1 VAAAAENRRNDRR
14 DETGESKAITTS
26 LELGPPQRKHKQ
38 DAEFWTANLIQVKE
52 CPLFASCYLYLL
64 ASFTP
69 RIRISYIFRN

>member
-1 VAAAAENRRNDRR
+1 VAAAAENRRNERR
-14 DETGESKAITTS
+14 DETGESKTITNLPGT
-26 LELGPPQRKHKQ
+26 GPPQRKHKQ

-52 CPLFASCYLYLL
+52 CPLLASCYLYLL